1 MMLEVVF
8 FFLYGEMFW
17 STRVSLVTGVK
28 KWTDSQFKKKSGL
41 NAVRMTVSV
50 TSKDTLKP
58 AQWMCVN
65 EYQIIYRS
73 PRARHR
79 VHAFMSNSV

>member
-28 KWTDSQFKKKSGL
+28 KWTDSQFKKKKWSERRE
-41 NAVRMTVSV
+41 NDSFRDFQRHTEARTVDV
-50 TSKDTLKP
+50 
-58 AQWMCVN
+58 C
-65 EYQIIYRS
+65 
-73 PRARHR
+73 
-79 VHAFMSNSV
+79 

>member
-1 MMLEVVF
+1 
-8 FFLYGEMFW
+8 MFW

-28 KWTDSQFKKKSGL
+28 KWTDSQLKKKKWSERRE
-41 NAVRMTVSV
+41 NDTVSV